1 MILDLTFRL
10 YFFILAILRFYSP
23 KQLTMFLTC
32 IIIDDE
38 EHALFQLQEAI
49 DAVPELKL
57 LKSFT
62 SVQAAKQWLL
72 ENGPVHLVF
81 LDIEMPLIDGL
92 VGVEMLQGR
101 YKRLVYTTAHTEYAA
116 KAFELKAAD
125 YLIKPVNPQK
135 LIRCLDKLVEGASL
149 SQEEKLMR
157 VHTRFIANYQGEF
170 RGLATEDIQY
180 ILANGDYVT
189 VYTKQGKHTL
199 HIRLQKIYEDLIDLI
214 PITQIHRSTLISL
227 DFLENYFGDTV
238 TMKDG
243 KKLEVGRA
251 YKKAFHNE
259 LRFLSY
265 GSKRD

>member
-1 MILDLTFRL
+1 
-10 YFFILAILRFYSP
+10 
-23 KQLTMFLTC
+23 MFLTC

-57 LKSFT
+57 LKLFT
-62 SVQAAKQWLL
+62 SVPAAKQWLL
-72 ENGPVHLVF
+72 ENGRVHIVF

-92 VGVEMLQGR
+92 VGVEMLQGW

-125 YLIKPVNPQK
+125 YLIKPINPQK
-135 LIRCLDKLVEGASL
+135 LIRCLDKLVEGAAL

-157 VHTRFIANYQGEF
+157 VHTRFIANYQGKF
-170 RGLATEDIQY
+170 KGLATEDIQY
-180 ILANGDYVT
+180 ILAEGDYVT
-189 VYTKQGKHTL
+189 VYTEQGKHTL
-199 HIRLQKIYEDLIDLI
+199 HISLQRIYEDLIDLI

-227 DFLENYFGDTV
+227 RFIEDHFGNTV

-243 KKLEVGRA
+243 KKLEVGRT
-251 YKKAFHNE
+251 YKKAFLNE

-265 GSKRD
+265 GSKREQPW